1 MVFSRLMVIGKK
13 LFLNLD
19 VTVFWLSYTFFL
31 WQEWNECVA
40 KVLGVSDDAGCF
52 FEATTPVYSFNGG
65 DVSTHDGLG
74 SVHYF
79 LQSSSFLGIQV
90 AEPGCETTSQYAL
103 HCAAVEFQESICWH
117 THYQGVIWQYIQT
130 TIPANLKIIRE
141 LLNSRFKFLF
151 WKIHNK
157 HSLMLNITWMG
168 YINMA
173 QYSKTEYQPQTESG
187 LV

>member
-1 MVFSRLMVIGKK
+1 MVIGKK

-52 FEATTPVYSFNGG
+52 FEATTPVDSFNGG

-103 HCAAVEFQESICWH
+103 HCAAVEVQESICWH
-117 THYQGVIWQYIQT
+117 THYQGVIWQYIQI
-130 TIPANLKIIRE
+130 TIPCIWGCKPKDHAWTAKFKIQVSILKNTQQTFPLSQYNLNGIYKHGTILTNWISATNRIR
-141 LLNSRFKFLF
+141 F
-151 WKIHNK
+151 
-157 HSLMLNITWMG
+157 SL
-168 YINMA
+168 
-173 QYSKTEYQPQTESG
+173 
-187 LV
+187 V